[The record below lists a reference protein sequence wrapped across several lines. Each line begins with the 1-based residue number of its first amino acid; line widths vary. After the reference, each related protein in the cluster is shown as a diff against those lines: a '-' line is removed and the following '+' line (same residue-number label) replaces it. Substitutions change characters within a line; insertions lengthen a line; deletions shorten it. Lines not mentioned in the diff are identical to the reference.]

1 MELILKNVT
10 YCPVCEDITYRDN
23 EECLIISVRGYY
35 VNVKDAKVG
44 RPIQHYDGR
53 VCNVYHG
60 DLYGDGSRF
69 VLKV

>member
-10 YCPVCEDITYRDN
+10 YCPVCEDITYQGEGD
-23 EECLIISVRGYY
+23 CLTISVRGYY
-35 VNVKDAKVG
+35 VNVRDAKVG
-44 RPIQHYDGR
+44 RVVEHDGGR
-53 VCNVYHG
+53 VCNLYRG